1 MKKKTKKV
9 LFDPRCPGAKMIF
22 YGAILLVAAGA
33 INAFF
38 SWVLAI
44 TPYLSDATAGDVF
57 SDTIVFSLQVAV
69 AFIVAVD
76 SINNRNR
83 PSKARGVMIKALC
96 ALLIAVVFMLRFS
109 NFENEFWGVVASGIT
124 IAGSLFIFIG
134 AFRNAKVLG
143 GKK

>member
-1 MKKKTKKV
+1 MKKKTKKP

-22 YGAILLVAAGA
+22 YGAMLLIVSGA

-44 TPYLSDATAGDVF
+44 VPYLTDTPAGDVF
-57 SDTIVFSLQVAV
+57 GDALVFCLQVAV
-69 AFIVAVD
+69 VFIVAID

-83 PSKARGVMIKALC
+83 PSKARGVMVKALC
-96 ALLIAVVFMLRFS
+96 ALLIAVVFMLQFS
-109 NFENEFWGVVASGIT
+109 NFEEQFWGVVASGIT
-124 IAGSLFIFIG
+124 IAGSSFIAIG
-134 AFRNAKVLG
+134 GFRNAKVLK

>member
-1 MKKKTKKV
+1 MKKKTKKP

-22 YGAILLVAAGA
+22 YGSILLIAAGA

-44 TPYLSDATAGDVF
+44 IPYVSDAEIGMVLGDA
-57 SDTIVFSLQVAV
+57 IVFSLQVAV
-69 AFIVAVD
+69 AFIVAID

-83 PSKARGVMIKALC
+83 PSKARGSMVKALC
-96 ALLIAVVFMLRFS
+96 ALIIAIAFMLQFS
-109 NFENEFWGVVASGIT
+109 NFEEELWGVIASGIT
-124 IAGSLFIFIG
+124 ITGSLFIFVG